1 MLEHF
6 NRKRKTSIS
15 ETVPIGQNNHFNDL
29 VITDVAL
36 LDDLG
41 SQAAAVCS
49 DNLSVVICQKKKIY
63 IYSSTSTS
71 VLTFAL

>member
-1 MLEHF
+1 MLERF
-6 NRKRKTSIS
+6 NGKRKTSIS

-49 DNLSVVICQKKKIY
+49 DNLSVVIFQKQKN